1 MKIKPKPSQIEDCN
15 AEVGSNIKLN
25 TQIDQESN
33 KNQKGISEL
42 PETIRYLNDYRS
54 ADEIAEYACICH
66 LFRILQK
73 EAKS

>member
-1 MKIKPKPSQIEDCN
+1 M
-15 AEVGSNIKLN
+15 KLN

-33 KNQKGISEL
+33 KNQKGTSEL
-42 PETIRYLNDYRS
+42 PETICYRNDYRS
-54 ADEIAEYACICH
+54 ADEIAENACISH